1 MNKDRD
7 FSGRAKACV
16 KDLLKAFLVGA
27 AAGAVLAILL
37 FLVGLAAGG
46 GVFAAALETAK
57 DGMFLV
63 TAIALFILA
72 GMILVKGKKPEKS
85 QEESGW
91 RNHFTVIGFKL
102 AIGMVA
108 VAFVL
113 WAVIL
118 DYVQIF
124 LR

>member
-27 AAGAVLAILL
+27 AAGAV
-37 FLVGLAAGG
+37 LVGLAAGG

-108 VAFVL
+108 VALVL